1 MNELEQAVGGG
12 ILPEIITPGMIDEYL
27 DRVDREIQGLAKE
40 ITGDTRPKTGF
51 DETSF
56 STFLAEWGAFY
67 NDKKNSFVAQ
77 WINQVE
83 TYDATEAWHQREV
96 DWREKAHAAGLSVSA
111 DPSPP
116 PPRGPGGWVDK
127 DTVNA
132 VLVIGALFGLGY
144 AIRSVRR

>member
-27 DRVDREIQGLAKE
+27 DRVDREIQGLSKE
-40 ITGDTRPKTGF
+40 ITGDPKTWQAGQTF
-51 DETSF
+51 DEPSF
-56 STFLAEWGAFY
+56 FLFWAEWGAFY
-67 NDKKNSFVAQ
+67 KDKKNSFVAQ

-83 TYDATEAWHQREV
+83 TYNATEEWHRREV
-96 DWREKAHAAGLSVSA
+96 EWRAKAHAAGLGVSD

-116 PPRGPGGWVDK
+116 PPRSPGGWVDK

-132 VLVIGALFGLGY
+132 FGIGY